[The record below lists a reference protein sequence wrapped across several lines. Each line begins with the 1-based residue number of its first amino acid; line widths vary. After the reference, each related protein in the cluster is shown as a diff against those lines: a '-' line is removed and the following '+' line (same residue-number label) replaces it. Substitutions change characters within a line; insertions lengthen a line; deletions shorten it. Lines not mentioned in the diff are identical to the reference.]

1 MTPHRLAP
9 AAPRRLRRASVVMT
23 ALITAT
29 FASAGAQPA
38 PDKRIQQVM
47 DRPEFAHASWGM
59 EFYDLRAK
67 KTVFAVNRDRLFVP
81 GSTTK
86 LLTMGTAFELLGADH
101 RFRTR
106 VYRTGPVRNGVLEG
120 DLVLVA
126 SGDPNLS
133 GREQPDGSY
142 AFVDHDHSY
151 GGDPVK
157 GDPLAVIR
165 DLARQVAARGIR
177 TVTGQVI
184 VDASLFREGDK
195 EGGTAVTMGPLVIN
209 DNVIDIVVTPGA
221 RTGDPATV
229 TVSPKTSY
237 LTVFANLV
245 TADSG
250 QPARVRTVQDST
262 DRDHR
267 TLVMTGTVPR
277 GPATNPRWVVP
288 VPSRF
293 GEIVLAEALNDAGVR
308 AIPRL
313 ASRAVDVQKLS
324 PAYTDSMLVAERVSL
339 PLAAEARVLLKTSQ
353 NLHASNFP
361 LLLGTLPAARDS
373 NWTGF
378 DVERQWLVREGLDL
392 GGAAQG
398 DGAGAN
404 AWFSPAFMTRYLATV
419 AAKPWARAF
428 HDALPILGR
437 DGTLAEIQVKA
448 PAAGQVYA
456 KTGTYGVYDPL
467 HRRLLITG
475 KGLAGYF
482 TSKGGRE
489 IAFAIYLNNFAGTA
503 PDPALFAN
511 QALGEIAS
519 IAWEVIK

>member
-1 MTPHRLAP
+1 MPNLRLIVAVP
-9 AAPRRLRRASVVMT
+9 ALAATVAAAP
-23 ALITAT
+23 
-29 FASAGAQPA
+29 AQPA

-59 EFYDLRAK
+59 EFYDLGAK

-101 RFRTR
+101 RFHTR
-106 VYRTGPVRNGVLEG
+106 VYRTGPVRDGVLEG

-142 AFVDHDHSY
+142 AFVDEDHSY
-151 GGDPVK
+151 GGDPLK
-157 GDPLAVIR
+157 TDPLTVIR

-177 TVTGQVI
+177 TVAGQVI
-184 VDASLFREGDK
+184 VDATLFHEGDR
-195 EGGTAVTMGPLVIN
+195 EGGTNVTMGPLVIN

-221 RTGDPATV
+221 RAGGAANV
-229 TVSPKTSY
+229 NVRPKTSY

-245 TADSG
+245 TVDSG
-250 QPARVRTVQDST
+250 QPARVSTAQDST

-267 TLVMTGTVPR
+267 TLVLNGTVAR
-277 GPATNPRWVVP
+277 GPASNRRWVVP

-293 GEIVLAEALNDAGVR
+293 GEVVFAEALNDAGVR

-313 ASRAVDVQKLS
+313 ASRTMDFTKL
-324 PAYTDSMLVAERVSL
+324 AAGYGDSTVVAERVSL
-339 PLAAEARVLLKTSQ
+339 PLSAAARVVLKTSQ

-361 LLLGTLPAARDS
+361 LLFATLPAARDS
-373 NWTGF
+373 NKTGF
-378 DVERQWLVREGLDL
+378 DLENAWLTRAGLDL
-392 GGAAQG
+392 DGAVQG
-398 DGAGAN
+398 DGAGAD
-404 AWFSPAFMTRYLATV
+404 AWFSPAFITRYLAVV
-419 AAKPWARAF
+419 AARPWAQPF
-428 HDALPILGR
+428 HDALPILGQ
-437 DGTLAEIQVKA
+437 DGTLAEIQVNA
-448 PAAGQVYA
+448 PAVGKVHA

-467 HRRLLITG
+467 HRRLLVTG
-475 KGLAGYF
+475 KGMAGYF
-482 TSKGGRE
+482 TSKSGTK
-489 IAFAIYLNNFAGTA
+489 IAFAIYLNNFAGPM
-503 PDPALFAN
+503 PDPAVFAN